1 MHMACCTFEEHHQP
15 LLFSIAALSLPKY
28 ITAFTYETVCSL
40 LTDSN
45 DLVLKFDKADT
56 KILGI
61 LTVTD
66 MIPKL
71 FPSHSVTNITPN
83 MERYDSA
90 LMFAPCDCSF

>member
-45 DLVLKFDKADT
+45 DLVLKVDKADT

-66 MIPKL
+66 MSDHDSQT
-71 FPSHSVTNITPN
+71 FPLSLCDKYHSKYGKI
-83 MERYDSA
+83 
-90 LMFAPCDCSF
+90 